1 MKCRKV
7 VMDTSRSA
15 IVSDIFDTITLSEFL
30 LEVNRDRIMVEEA
43 SVLVS
48 SDV

>member
-1 MKCRKV
+1 
-7 VMDTSRSA
+7 MDTSRSA